1 MPIFVIAWWH
11 HDRRCN
17 LTWVCIRVWAGNTYN
32 TLDPWIRD
40 TLSTWPNPNFLWFKM
55 TSIANLHFS
64 GGSQGCLYQRGSTVR
79 PRVGAIPRLIDSER
93 CNYWTMQALPV
104 DKVWHC
110 HRFDQWGSVVPANS
124 VNGVCQ
130 ACLFA
135 LSRLFA
141 TLLLFTAAT
150 LQPQQWSSSYA
161 KTCRPVWDTCSTDGL
176 FHTILCHLEIV

>member
-55 TSIANLHFS
+55 TNIANLHFS

-110 HRFDQWGSVVPANS
+110 HRFDQWGGLLFLPTPWMVFVRL
-124 VNGVCQ
+124 
-130 ACLFA
+130 ACLHCPVCSQHCFC
-135 LSRLFA
+135 
-141 TLLLFTAAT
+141 LLL
-150 LQPQQWSSSYA
+150 PH
-161 KTCRPVWDTCSTDGL
+161 CSHNNGAPLMLRHAGL
-176 FHTILCHLEIV
+176 CEIHAVLMGCSIQFCAILR